1 MQVRTRRG
9 SSRRAVSFSCTLCR
23 DLLRCVV
30 GAIGFSTIGLTIG
43 YRCENHSYGINLSEP
58 MSIKEEQRQEA
69 ETFEA
74 GDSEQ
79 PIPPPDIVA
88 YNELRSC
95 ADLVRMHSSGKL
107 ELQPD
112 FQREVVWRQDDQSRF
127 IDSLVKQLPIP
138 SMCFSLDYKTQR
150 WKVIDGLQRMSS
162 IVKFLAPTEW
172 RLSNLP
178 DIHPSLRSKRN
189 ADLRQGTDEQKRLY
203 TRVEDV
209 SIPVTVI
216 RCDYTQRSH
225 MLYLFTIFHRLNSG
239 GVRLTNQEI
248 RNCIYSGA
256 FNDEIKAFDHEN
268 LDWKLVKRRV
278 WGSMDRF
285 RSVEVLLRVL
295 AFSDRRQQYDG
306 NLAKF
311 LNTYMHDKMAA
322 PGVAGEVTAMLAPVA
337 TSAKTVLTA
346 VGQTKLP
353 LLVMEALLVAL
364 YCHRAGLA
372 ARGDDELI
380 EAFKEMLKRPS
391 FAEGARYA
399 VSSVTNVTQRL
410 NAAVEAFAPK

>member
-1 MQVRTRRG
+1 MAAPQSV
-9 SSRRAVSFSCTLCR
+9 SRALE
-23 DLLRCVV
+23 
-30 GAIGFSTIGLTIG
+30 ST
-43 YRCENHSYGINLSEP
+43 N
-58 MSIKEEQRQEA
+58 MSIKEAQKLEA
-69 ETFEA
+69 NTFED
-74 GDSEQ
+74 GDTEQ

-95 ADLVRMHSSGKL
+95 ADLVRMQASGKL

-112 FQREVVWRQDDQSRF
+112 FQRDVVWKADDQSRF

-138 SMCFSLDYKTQR
+138 SMCFSLDYKTQN

-162 IVKFLAPTEW
+162 IVKFLSKTDW
-172 RLSNLP
+172 RLASLQ
-178 DIHPSLRSKRN
+178 DIHPALRGQRN
-189 ADLRQGTDEQKRLY
+189 SDLRDGDIEQQRLY

-248 RNCIYSGA
+248 RNCIYSGE
-256 FNDEIKAFDHEN
+256 FNTALKAFDHKDLN
-268 LDWKLVKRRV
+268 WKAVKRRV
-278 WGSMDRF
+278 WGSMERF

-295 AFSDRRQQYDG
+295 AFGARRNTYDG

-311 LNTYMHDKMAA
+311 LNSYMHERMHDAA
-322 PGVAGEVTAMLAPVA
+322 ADSSLKQELELVAAKAKAILVTSIDV
-337 TSAKTVLTA
+337 
-346 VGQTKLP
+346 KLP
-353 LLVMEALLVAL
+353 LMIVEALLVAL
-364 YCHRAGLA
+364 YSHRHTLASRTDEALA
-372 ARGDDELI
+372 A
-380 EAFKEMLKRPS
+380 AYKTMLTLPT

-399 VSSVTNVTQRL
+399 VSSEANVKERL
-410 NAAVEAFAPK
+410 NAAVAAFTQV

>member
-1 MQVRTRRG
+1 
-9 SSRRAVSFSCTLCR
+9 
-23 DLLRCVV
+23 
-30 GAIGFSTIGLTIG
+30 
-43 YRCENHSYGINLSEP
+43 
-58 MSIKEEQRQEA
+58 MSIKEEQKLEA
-69 ETFEA
+69 ETFED

-112 FQREVVWRQDDQSRF
+112 FQRDVVWKQDDQSRF

-162 IVKFLAPTEW
+162 IVKFLAPTDW
-172 RLSNLP
+172 RLSNLQ
-178 DIHPSLRSKRN
+178 DIHPSLRSQRN
-189 ADLRQGTDEQKRLY
+189 SDLRQGDEEQRRLY

-248 RNCIYSGA
+248 RNCIYSGE
-256 FNDEIKAFDHEN
+256 FNTEIKNFDHV
-268 LDWKLVKRRV
+268 DQHWKVVKKRV

-295 AFSDRRQQYDG
+295 AFGDKRDAYDG

-311 LNTYMHDKMAA
+311 LNTYMHQMTEH
-322 PGVAGEVTAMLAPVA
+322 PGVPGE
-337 TSAKTVLTA
+337 LTA
-346 VGQTKLP
+346 VLARVTARAKAVLSSAAPTKLP
-353 LLVMEALLVAL
+353 LMIMEALLVAL
-364 YCHRAGLA
+364 YAHRDSLA
-372 ARGDDELI
+372 TRTDAQLI
-380 EAFKEMLKRPS
+380 EAYNGMLQRPS
-391 FAEGARYA
+391 FADGARYA
-399 VSSVTNVTQRL
+399 VSSATNVKQRL
-410 NAAVEAFAPK
+410 DAAVEAFAPV

>member
-1 MQVRTRRG
+1 MT
-9 SSRRAVSFSCTLCR
+9 
-23 DLLRCVV
+23 
-30 GAIGFSTIGLTIG
+30 
-43 YRCENHSYGINLSEP
+43 
-58 MSIKEEQRQEA
+58 IKEAQKLEA
-69 ETFEA
+69 DTFED
-74 GDSEQ
+74 GDTEQ

-95 ADLVRMHSSGKL
+95 ADLVRMQASGKL

-112 FQREVVWRQDDQSRF
+112 FQRDVVWKADDQSRF

-138 SMCFSLDYKTQR
+138 SMCFSLDYKTQN

-162 IVKFLAPTEW
+162 IVKFLSNTDW
-172 RLSNLP
+172 RLASLQ
-178 DIHPSLRSKRN
+178 DIHPALRGQRN
-189 ADLRQGTDEQKRLY
+189 SDLRNGDIEQKRLY

-248 RNCIYSGA
+248 RNCIYSGE
-256 FNDEIKAFDHEN
+256 FNTALKLFDHKDLN
-268 LDWKLVKRRV
+268 WKVVKKRV

-295 AFSDRRQQYDG
+295 AFSDRRETYDG

-311 LNTYMHDKMAA
+311 LNSYMHEHMNNAITA
-322 PGVAGEVTAMLAPVA
+322 SSIGPGLEMV
-337 TSAKTVLTA
+337 SAKAKAILA
-346 VGQTKLP
+346 SSNSSKLP
-353 LLVMEALLVAL
+353 LMIIEALLVAL
-364 YCHRAGLA
+364 YSHRHTLA
-372 ARGDDELI
+372 SRTDESLT
-380 EAFKEMLKRPS
+380 AAYSAMLSLPT
-391 FAEGARYA
+391 FAEGVRYA
-399 VSSVTNVTQRL
+399 VSSEVNLKARL
-410 NAAVEAFAPK
+410 NAAVAAFAQV

>member
-1 MQVRTRRG
+1 
-9 SSRRAVSFSCTLCR
+9 
-23 DLLRCVV
+23 
-30 GAIGFSTIGLTIG
+30 
-43 YRCENHSYGINLSEP
+43 
-58 MSIKEEQRQEA
+58 MSIKEEQKQEA
-69 ETFEA
+69 NTFED

-95 ADLVRMHSSGKL
+95 ADLVRMQSTGKL

-112 FQREVVWRQDDQSRF
+112 FQRDVVWKADDQSRF

-138 SMCFSLDYKTQR
+138 SMCFSLDYKTQN

-162 IVKFLAPTEW
+162 IVKFLSNTDW
-172 RLSNLP
+172 RLASLP
-178 DIHPSLRSKRN
+178 DIHPSLRGKRN
-189 ADLRQGTDEQKRLY
+189 SDLRKGDVEQKRLY

-256 FNDEIKAFDHEN
+256 FNDALKSFDQTDLN
-268 LDWKLVKRRV
+268 WKQVKKRI

-285 RSVEVLLRVL
+285 RSVEVVLRVL
-295 AFSDRRQQYDG
+295 AFGDCREYYDG

-311 LNTYMHDKMAA
+311 LNSYMHGKMTAA
-322 PGVAGEVTAMLAPVA
+322 GVANSLNPVLELMA
-337 TSAKTVLTA
+337 DKAKTVLASATA
-346 VGQTKLP
+346 TKLP
-353 LLVMEALLVAL
+353 LMIIEALLVAL
-364 YCHRAGLA
+364 YVHRDSLA
-372 ARGDDELI
+372 DRPDADLI
-380 EAFKEMLKRPS
+380 EAYKLMLAQHS

-399 VSSVTNVTQRL
+399 VSSEANVKERL
-410 NAAVEAFAPK
+410 DAAVAAFAMA

>member
-1 MQVRTRRG
+1 
-9 SSRRAVSFSCTLCR
+9 
-23 DLLRCVV
+23 
-30 GAIGFSTIGLTIG
+30 
-43 YRCENHSYGINLSEP
+43 
-58 MSIKEEQRQEA
+58 MSIKEEQKQEA
-69 ETFEA
+69 HTFED

-95 ADLVRMHSSGKL
+95 ADLVRMQSSGKL

-112 FQREVVWRQDDQSRF
+112 FQRDVVWKVDDQSRF

-138 SMCFSLDYKTQR
+138 SMCFSLDYKTQN

-162 IVKFLAPTEW
+162 IVKFLSSTDW
-172 RLSNLP
+172 RLASLA
-178 DIHPSLRSKRN
+178 DIHPSLRGIRN
-189 ADLRQGTDEQKRLY
+189 SDLREGDVEQKRLY

-256 FNDEIKAFDHEN
+256 FNDALKSFDHTDLN
-268 LDWKLVKRRV
+268 WKQVKKRI

-285 RSVEVLLRVL
+285 RSVEVVLRVL
-295 AFSDRRQQYDG
+295 AFGDCREDYDG

-311 LNTYMHDKMAA
+311 LNSYMHGKMAA
-322 PGVAGEVTAMLAPVA
+322 AGVANSLKPVLELMA
-337 TSAKTVLTA
+337 DKAKTVLA
-346 VGQTKLP
+346 SAAPTKLP
-353 LLVMEALLVAL
+353 LMIIEALLVAL
-364 YCHRAGLA
+364 YVHRDSLAGRTDA
-372 ARGDDELI
+372 ELI
-380 EAFKEMLKRPS
+380 EAYQVMLAQHS

-399 VSSVTNVTQRL
+399 VSSEANVKERL
-410 NAAVEAFAPK
+410 NAAVAAFAVP

>member
-1 MQVRTRRG
+1 M
-9 SSRRAVSFSCTLCR
+9 
-23 DLLRCVV
+23 
-30 GAIGFSTIGLTIG
+30 ST
-43 YRCENHSYGINLSEP
+43 
-58 MSIKEEQRQEA
+58 KEEQKQEA
-69 ETFEA
+69 NTFND

-95 ADLVRMHSSGKL
+95 ADLVRMQSTGKL

-112 FQREVVWRQDDQSRF
+112 FQRDVVWNADDQSRF

-138 SMCFSLDYKTQR
+138 SMCFSLDYKTQN

-162 IVKFLAPTEW
+162 IVKFLSNTDW
-172 RLSNLP
+172 RLASLP
-178 DIHPSLRSKRN
+178 DIHPSLRGKRN
-189 ADLRQGTDEQKRLY
+189 SDLRGGDIEQKRLY

-248 RNCIYSGA
+248 RNCIYSGD
-256 FNDEIKAFDHEN
+256 FNNALKSFDATDLN
-268 LDWKLVKRRV
+268 WKQVKKRI

-285 RSVEVLLRVL
+285 RSVEVVLRVL
-295 AFSDRRQQYDG
+295 AFGDSRDDYDG

-311 LNTYMHDKMAA
+311 LNSYMHDRIGAA
-322 PGVAGEVTAMLAPVA
+322 GVANSLVPVLELMA
-337 TSAKTVLTA
+337 SKAKIVLGSA
-346 VGQTKLP
+346 GPTKLP
-353 LLVMEALLVAL
+353 LMIVEALLVAL
-364 YCHRAGLA
+364 YVHRDSLA
-372 ARGDDELI
+372 DRTDTELI
-380 EAFKEMLKRPS
+380 QAYKMMLSQPT

-399 VSSVTNVTQRL
+399 VSSQANVKERL
-410 NAAVEAFAPK
+410 NAAVAAFTVA

>member
-1 MQVRTRRG
+1 MSTKEDLKLE
-9 SSRRAVSFSCTLCR
+9 ADSFE
-23 DLLRCVV
+23 D
-30 GAIGFSTIGLTIG
+30 
-43 YRCENHSYGINLSEP
+43 
-58 MSIKEEQRQEA
+58 
-69 ETFEA
+69 

-95 ADLVRMHSSGKL
+95 ADLVRMFNSGKL

-112 FQREVVWRQDDQSRF
+112 FQRDVVWKPNDQSRF

-138 SMCFSLDYKTQR
+138 SMCFSLDYKTQN

-162 IVKFLAPTEW
+162 IVRFLSKPEW
-172 RLSNLP
+172 RLASLP
-178 DIHPSLRSKRN
+178 DIHPSLRGQRN
-189 ADLRQGTDEQKRLY
+189 IDLRDGDVEQNRLY

-216 RCDYTQRSH
+216 RCDYTQKSH

-248 RNCIYSGA
+248 RNCIYSGT
-256 FNDEIKAFDHEN
+256 FNTALKKFDN
-268 LDWKLVKRRV
+268 TDLSWKQVKKRI

-285 RSVEVLLRVL
+285 RSVEVLLRIM
-295 AFSDRRQQYDG
+295 AFGDHREIYDG

-311 LNTYMHDKMAA
+311 LNSYMHERMDDELATESLLPALKVIADKARA
-322 PGVAGEVTAMLAPVA
+322 VLAS
-337 TSAKTVLTA
+337 TTTK
-346 VGQTKLP
+346 KLP
-353 LLVMEALLVAL
+353 LMIIEALLVAL
-364 YCHRAGLA
+364 YVNQDSLENRSDTELSTAFESMLA
-372 ARGDDELI
+372 L
-380 EAFKEMLKRPS
+380 PT

-399 VSSVTNVTQRL
+399 VSSEANVKERL
-410 NAAVEAFAPK
+410 NAAVAAFAMV

>member
-1 MQVRTRRG
+1 
-9 SSRRAVSFSCTLCR
+9 
-23 DLLRCVV
+23 
-30 GAIGFSTIGLTIG
+30 
-43 YRCENHSYGINLSEP
+43 
-58 MSIKEEQRQEA
+58 MSIKENQKLEA
-69 ETFEA
+69 ETFEE
-74 GDSEQ
+74 GDCEQ

-95 ADLVRMHSSGKL
+95 ADLVRMQSSGKL

-112 FQREVVWRQDDQSRF
+112 FQRDVVWSLDDQSRF

-138 SMCFSLDYKTQR
+138 SMCFSLDYKTQN

-162 IVKFLAPTEW
+162 IVKFLSKTDW
-172 RLSNLP
+172 RLASLA
-178 DIHPSLRSKRN
+178 DIHPSLRGQRN
-189 ADLRQGTDEQKRLY
+189 SDLRNGNEEQKRLY

-248 RNCIYSGA
+248 RNCIYSGE
-256 FNDEIKAFDHEN
+256 FNTALKSFDHKDLN
-268 LDWKLVKRRV
+268 WKLVKKRV

-295 AFSDRRQQYDG
+295 AFGDRLDSYDG

-311 LNTYMHDKMAA
+311 LNSYMHERMEDVQAA
-322 PGVAGEVTAMLAPVA
+322 DALKPALELVAAKAKIVLISVA
-337 TSAKTVLTA
+337 S
-346 VGQTKLP
+346 TKLP
-353 LLVMEALLVAL
+353 LMTMEALLVAL
-364 YCHRAGLA
+364 YSHRNTLLG
-372 ARGDDELI
+372 RSDDELV
-380 EAFKEMLKRPS
+380 EAYQAMLAKPP

-399 VSSVTNVTQRL
+399 VSSESNVKQRL
-410 NAAVEAFAPK
+410 DAARSAFAPV

>member
-1 MQVRTRRG
+1 M
-9 SSRRAVSFSCTLCR
+9 A
-23 DLLRCVV
+23 
-30 GAIGFSTIGLTIG
+30 
-43 YRCENHSYGINLSEP
+43 
-58 MSIKEEQRQEA
+58 IKEEQQLEA
-69 ETFEA
+69 DTFED

-95 ADLVRMHSSGKL
+95 ADLVRMQRSGKL

-112 FQREVVWRQDDQSRF
+112 FQRDVVWKEKDQSRF

-138 SMCFSLDYKTQR
+138 SMCFSLDYKTQN

-162 IVKFLAPTEW
+162 IVKFLSNTDW
-172 RLSNLP
+172 RLSSLP
-178 DIHPSLRSKRN
+178 DIHPSLRGQRN
-189 ADLRQGTDEQKRLY
+189 SDLRNGDDEQQRLY

-248 RNCIYSGA
+248 RNCIYSGT
-256 FNDEIKAFDHEN
+256 FNSALKSFDHRDLN
-268 LDWKLVKRRV
+268 WKQIKKRI

-295 AFSDRRQQYDG
+295 AFGDRRAGYDG

-311 LNTYMHDKMAA
+311 LNSYMHDRMDEARVSEA
-322 PGVAGEVTAMLAPVA
+322 LYPTLELVA
-337 TSAKTVLTA
+337 TKARAVLASVPT
-346 VGQTKLP
+346 TKLP
-353 LLVMEALLVAL
+353 LMIVEALLVGL
-364 YCHRAGLA
+364 YVNRAGLNDRTDENLIA
-372 ARGDDELI
+372 AYQ
-380 EAFKEMLKRPS
+380 AMLVQPA
-391 FAEGARYA
+391 FAEGTRYA
-399 VSSVTNVTQRL
+399 VSSAANVNERL
-410 NAAVEAFAPK
+410 DAAVAAFAVV

>member
-1 MQVRTRRG
+1 
-9 SSRRAVSFSCTLCR
+9 
-23 DLLRCVV
+23 
-30 GAIGFSTIGLTIG
+30 
-43 YRCENHSYGINLSEP
+43 
-58 MSIKEEQRQEA
+58 MSITDEQKQDA
-69 ETFEA
+69 ATFQD

-112 FQREVVWRQDDQSRF
+112 FQRDVVWKQDDQSRF

-189 ADLRQGTDEQKRLY
+189 SDLRQGTDEQNRLY

-256 FNDEIKAFDHEN
+256 FNDQIKTFDHEDLN
-268 LDWKLVKRRV
+268 WKHVKKRV

-295 AFSDRRQQYDG
+295 AFGDRRADYDG

-311 LNTYMHDKMAA
+311 LNSYMHDTTER
-322 PGVAGEVTAMLAPVA
+322 PGAGANLPAILALVAQKAKVVLGSVT
-337 TSAKTVLTA
+337 
-346 VGQTKLP
+346 QTKLP

-364 YCHRAGLA
+364 YSHRGGLA
-372 ARGDDELI
+372 DRADVDLI
-380 EAFKEMLKRPS
+380 AAYKGMLDRPS

-399 VSSVTNVTQRL
+399 VSSVANVTQRL
-410 NAAVEAFAPK
+410 DAAVEAFAPK

>member
-1 MQVRTRRG
+1 
-9 SSRRAVSFSCTLCR
+9 
-23 DLLRCVV
+23 
-30 GAIGFSTIGLTIG
+30 
-43 YRCENHSYGINLSEP
+43 
-58 MSIKEEQRQEA
+58 MSIKNDQMQEA
-69 ETFEA
+69 ETFQT

-95 ADLVRMHSSGKL
+95 ADLVRMTSSGKL
-107 ELQPD
+107 ELKPD
-112 FQREVVWRQDDQSRF
+112 FQREVVWKQEDQSRF

-162 IVKFLAPTEW
+162 IVKFLSPTDW

-178 DIHPSLRSKRN
+178 DIHHSLRSMRN
-189 ADLRQGTDEQKRLY
+189 VDLRNGTEEQMRLY

-209 SIPVTVI
+209 SIPITVI

-248 RNCIYSGA
+248 RNCIYAGK
-256 FNDEIKAFDHEN
+256 FNDAIKEFDHQDLN
-268 LDWKLVKRRV
+268 WKYVKRRV
-278 WGSMDRF
+278 WGAMDRY

-295 AFSDRRQQYDG
+295 AFGDRRDKYEG

-311 LNTYMHDKMAA
+311 LNVYMHDQTDTSNVGDDLKDKLGLVAA
-322 PGVAGEVTAMLAPVA
+322 R
-337 TSAKTVLTA
+337 AKAVLSSTP
-346 VGQTKLP
+346 QTKLP
-353 LLVMEALLVAL
+353 LMIMEALMVAL
-364 YCHRAGLA
+364 YSHRRSL
-372 ARGDDELI
+372 RERSDDELFD
-380 EAFKEMLKRPS
+380 AYKQMLARPS
-391 FAEGARYA
+391 FVEGARYA
-399 VSSVTNVTQRL
+399 VSSVSNVKQRL
-410 NAAVEAFAPK
+410 AAAVESFAPK